1 MMAMIEFGSI
11 SAANHRFP
19 GRCRPVFFRIA
30 LCSGDS
36 AHSGRQ
42 KALIPAFWKYTSRF
56 KL

>member
-11 SAANHRFP
+11 SAANHRFLGGVAP
-19 GRCRPVFFRIA
+19 FFFRIA
-30 LCSGDS
+30 LCSGES